1 MSKLLPSAAVPTPH
15 EKYWS
20 EKAVRLA
27 QKMQVAKLAQKVQV
41 GPCIPVGMQLE
52 KAEVGPTSGQTWRLS
67 HLDPRAGASELAGG
81 LELAGALE
89 LAGEKLVRE
98 LLPADSQL

>member
-1 MSKLLPSAAVPTPH
+1 
-15 EKYWS
+15 
-20 EKAVRLA
+20 
-27 QKMQVAKLAQKVQV
+27 
-41 GPCIPVGMQLE
+41 
-52 KAEVGPTSGQTWRLS
+52 
-67 HLDPRAGASELAGG
+67 LDPRAGASELAGG